1 MRIAELEVVARKW
14 GNSIGFTL
22 PKDVVKA
29 KSIREGKI
37 LRIQIQE
44 PLKRPKPGAFGGL
57 KGWKIDAQ
65 KMKDQLR
72 IEHEW

>member
-1 MRIAELEVVARKW
+1 MAELEVVARKW

-29 KSIREGKI
+29 KGIREGKT
-37 LRIQIQE
+37 LRIQIQDAPHRPE
-44 PLKRPKPGAFGGL
+44 PWVFGGL

-65 KMKDQLR
+65 KMKDKAR
-72 IEHEW
+72 EEHDW